1 MIHFQFPTDVKMF
14 LFKFSKSRIFN
25 NKININK
32 IFFNNKTFNYK
43 IYGMHINFDKFSKIL
58 NLVGKMV
65 KLFLDENYNVF
76 LNCRR
81 LENVIN

>member
-1 MIHFQFPTDVKMF
+1 MIHFLFLTDVKKF